1 MKQIFIIL
9 ICVGFSPIIY
19 GQSLSSTNSGAVS
32 NNNLIYSV
40 GEVFVNP
47 TNQNDASSG
56 LIGAISR
63 IEFTSLSINE
73 IEFNQNLKFYPN
85 PTSNSVFLDIE
96 NEIIKNIYI
105 YDLNGKLVNNQK
117 NINNQ
122 LDLSNLQTGTYI
134 INTDNQNIK
143 SFKIIK
149 R

>member
-1 MKQIFIIL
+1 MKQIFTIFISF
-9 ICVGFSPIIY
+9 GFIPIIY

-73 IEFNQNLKFYPN
+73 IEINQNLNFYPN

-96 NEIIKNIYI
+96 NQIIKNIYI
-105 YDLNGKLVNNQK
+105 YDLNGKLVSIQK

-122 LDLSNLQTGTYI
+122 IDLSNLQFGIYI

>member
-1 MKQIFIIL
+1 MKQIFTIFIS
-9 ICVGFSPIIY
+9 VGFIPIIY
-19 GQSLSSTNSGAVS
+19 GQSLSSTNSGALS

-56 LIGAISR
+56 LIGSISR

-85 PTSNSVFLDIE
+85 PTSNSVFLYIE

-105 YDLNGKLVNNQK
+105 FDLNGKLVSNQK
-117 NINNQ
+117 NSNNQ
-122 LDLSNLQTGTYI
+122 IDLSNLQTGTYI
-134 INTDNQNIK
+134 IKTDNQNIK

>member
-1 MKQIFIIL
+1 MKQIFTIFII
-9 ICVGFSPIIY
+9 VGFIPIIY

-40 GEVFVNP
+40 GEVFVIPINP
-47 TNQNDASSG
+47 NDASSG

-73 IEFNQNLKFYPN
+73 IEFNQNVKFYPN
-85 PTSNSVFLDIE
+85 PTSNSVFLELE
-96 NEIIKNIYI
+96 NEIIKEIYI
-105 YDLNGKLVNNQK
+105 FDLSGKLVITLKNVNNQ
-117 NINNQ
+117 I
-122 LDLSNLQTGTYI
+122 DLSSLKTGTYFI
-134 INTDNQNIK
+134 KTDNINIK

>member
-1 MKQIFIIL
+1 MKQIFTIFISF
-9 ICVGFSPIIY
+9 GFIPIIY

-40 GEVFVNP
+40 GEVFVNL

-85 PTSNSVFLDIE
+85 PTSNSVILDIE

-105 YDLNGKLVNNQK
+105 YDLNGKLVHNQK

-122 LDLSNLQTGTYI
+122 LDLSSLQTGTYI

>member
-1 MKQIFIIL
+1 MKQIFTIFIS
-9 ICVGFSPIIY
+9 VGFIPIIY

-32 NNNLIYSV
+32 NNNLIYTV

-56 LIGAISR
+56 LIGSISR

-105 YDLNGKLVNNQK
+105 FDLNGKLVNNQK
-117 NINNQ
+117 NSNNQ
-122 LDLSNLQTGTYI
+122 IDLSNLQTGTYI
-134 INTDNQNIK
+134 IKTDNQNFK

>member
-1 MKQIFIIL
+1 MVVGII
-9 ICVGFSPIIY
+9 PIIY

-32 NNNLIYSV
+32 SNTLIYSV

-56 LIGAISR
+56 LIGAFSR
-63 IEFTSLSINE
+63 IEFTSLNINE
-73 IEFNQNLKFYPN
+73 IEFNQNLNFYPN
-85 PTSNSVFLDIE
+85 PTSGSVYLDIE
-96 NEIIKNIYI
+96 KEIIENIYI
-105 YDLNGKLVNNQK
+105 FDLNGKLINIQK

-122 LDLSNLQTGTYI
+122 IDLFNFQTGTYI
-134 INTDNQNIK
+134 IKTDNQNIK

>member
-1 MKQIFIIL
+1 MKQIFTIFISF
-9 ICVGFSPIIY
+9 GFIPIIY

-73 IEFNQNLKFYPN
+73 VEFNQNLNFYPN

-96 NEIIKNIYI
+96 NQIIKNIYI
-105 YDLNGKLVNNQK
+105 YDLNGKLVSIQK

-122 LDLSNLQTGTYI
+122 IDLSNLQFGTYI

>member
-1 MKQIFIIL
+1 MKQIFTIFISF
-9 ICVGFSPIIY
+9 GFIPIIY

-40 GEVFVNP
+40 GEVFVNL

-85 PTSNSVFLDIE
+85 PTSNSVIIDIK

-105 YDLNGKLVNNQK
+105 YDLNGKLVHNQK

-122 LDLSNLQTGTYI
+122 LDLSSLQTGTYI

>member
-1 MKQIFIIL
+1 MKQIFTIFII
-9 ICVGFSPIIY
+9 VGFIPIIY

-40 GEVFVNP
+40 GEVFVIPVNP
-47 TNQNDASSG
+47 NDASSG

-73 IEFNQNLKFYPN
+73 IEFNQNVKFYPN
-85 PTSNSVFLDIE
+85 PTSNSVFLELE
-96 NEIIKNIYI
+96 NEIIKEIYI
-105 YDLNGKLVNNQK
+105 FDLSGKLVITLKNVNNQ
-117 NINNQ
+117 I
-122 LDLSNLQTGTYI
+122 DLSNLQTGTYFI
-134 INTDNQNIK
+134 KTDNINIK

>member
-1 MKQIFIIL
+1 MKQIFTIFII
-9 ICVGFSPIIY
+9 VGFIPIIY

-40 GEVFVNP
+40 GEVFVIPVNP
-47 TNQNDASSG
+47 NDASSG

-73 IEFNQNLKFYPN
+73 IEFNQNVKFYPN
-85 PTSNSVFLDIE
+85 PTSNSVFLELE
-96 NEIIKNIYI
+96 NEIIKEIYI
-105 YDLNGKLVNNQK
+105 FDLSGKLVITLKNVNNQ
-117 NINNQ
+117 I
-122 LDLSNLQTGTYI
+122 DLSSLKTGTYFI
-134 INTDNQNIK
+134 KTDNINIK

>member
-1 MKQIFIIL
+1 MKQIFISF
-9 ICVGFSPIIY
+9 GFIPIIY

-40 GEVFVNP
+40 GEVFVNL

-85 PTSNSVFLDIE
+85 PTSNSVILDIE

-105 YDLNGKLVNNQK
+105 YDLNGKLVHNQK

-122 LDLSNLQTGTYI
+122 LDLSSLQTGTYI

>member
-1 MKQIFIIL
+1 MKLFFTIFIVL
-9 ICVGFSPIIY
+9 GFIPII
-19 GQSLSSTNSGAVS
+19 GQTLSYTNSGAIS
-32 NNNLIYSV
+32 SNNLIYSV

-63 IEFTSLSINE
+63 IEFTSLNINE
-73 IEFNQNLKFYPN
+73 IEHNQSLNFYPN
-85 PTSNSVFLDIE
+85 PTSGSVYLDIE
-96 NEIIKNIYI
+96 NEIVKNIYI
-105 YDLNGKLVNNQK
+105 FDLNGKLIITQQ

-122 LDLSNLQTGTYI
+122 IDLSNLQIGTYI
-134 INTDNQNIK
+134 IKTDNQNIK

>member
-1 MKQIFIIL
+1 MKQIFTIFISF
-9 ICVGFSPIIY
+9 GFIPIIY

-73 IEFNQNLKFYPN
+73 IEINQNLNFYPN

-96 NEIIKNIYI
+96 NQIIKNIYI
-105 YDLNGKLVNNQK
+105 YDLNGKLVSIQK

-122 LDLSNLQTGTYI
+122 IDLSNLQFGTYI